1 MSEKLY
7 QYICVH
13 ILFTELHIKLLLE
26 NSHIQ
31 IKFQVFYLPILNED
45 TIK

>member
-1 MSEKLY
+1 MCAY
-7 QYICVH
+7 PVYGATHQI
-13 ILFTELHIKLLLE
+13 TAG